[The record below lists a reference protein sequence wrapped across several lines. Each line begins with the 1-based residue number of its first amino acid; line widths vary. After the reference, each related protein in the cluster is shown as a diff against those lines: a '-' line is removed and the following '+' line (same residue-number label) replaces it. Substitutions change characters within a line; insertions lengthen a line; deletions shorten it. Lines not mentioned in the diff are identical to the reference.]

1 MNARRVA
8 KVQPSVD
15 FSLFHLILQT
25 SIKLGSYFQIK
36 VCVRLITLVCYN
48 ICISL
53 VKRNLK

>member
-15 FSLFHLILQT
+15 FSLFYLILQT

-36 VCVRLITLVCYN
+36 ACVRLISWYAKIFVSVL
-48 ICISL
+48 
-53 VKRNLK
+53 